1 LNDPAASRGS
11 AGGRLG
17 RRWNGAWRIFATG
30 FSFACFGIGAVLL
43 GFTVWPVLRLSSGNR
58 DVADARV
65 QRAVSRSMRV
75 FVWLMKSLGLLT
87 YEIRGLEKLAAR
99 GQFVIA
105 NHPTLIDVVYLV
117 GLMPEVDCIV
127 KQALWRNV
135 FLRWPVY
142 WAGYIS
148 NETGEGLVAACAA
161 TLARGRSL
169 VVFPEGT
176 RTRPGEPLNFHRGAA
191 QIALTARVPLRPV
204 TITCDP
210 ITLFKGNSWFR
221 VPPQRPHWVIAV
233 GDPIPVEP
241 YLNEPQALAARH
253 LTQALI
259 RWFEVS
265 IKQQL
270 GGSPGAPPDAGES
283 QHRRQQ

>member
-1 LNDPAASRGS
+1 LNESAAARELPS
-11 AGGRLG
+11 GRLN
-17 RRWNGAWRIFATG
+17 RAWRIFGTG
-30 FSFACFGIGAVLL
+30 LSFVFFGVGAVVL
-43 GFTVWPVLRLSSGNR
+43 GFTVWPVLRLSSMNR
-58 DVADARV
+58 DIGVARV
-65 QRAVSRSMRV
+65 QRAVSLSMRV
-75 FVWLMKSLGLLT
+75 FLWFMKSMGVVSF
-87 YEIRGLEKLAAR
+87 EIRGREKLAAR
-99 GQFVIA
+99 GQFVVA
-105 NHPTLIDVVYLV
+105 NHPTLIDVCYLV

-148 NETGEGLVAACAA
+148 NATGEGLVAACAA
-161 TLARGRSL
+161 ALAQGRSL

-176 RTRPGEPLNFHRGAA
+176 RTKPGQEPSFQRGAA

-221 VPPQRPHWVIAV
+221 VPSRKAHWVITV

-241 YLNEPQALAARH
+241 YLASGEPQALAARH
-253 LTQALI
+253 LTQELA
-259 RWFEVS
+259 RWYNVS
-265 IKQQL
+265 VTQQL
-270 GGSPGAPPDAGES
+270 DHS
-283 QHRRQQ
+283 

>member
-1 LNDPAASRGS
+1 LSEAAARDSP
-11 AGGRLG
+11 GGRFN
-17 RRWNGAWRIFATG
+17 RAWRIFATG
-30 FSFACFGIGAVLL
+30 FSFACFGIGAVLM
-43 GFTVWPVLRLSSGNR
+43 GFTVWPLLRLSSR
-58 DVADARV
+58 DRDIADARV
-65 QRAVSRSMRV
+65 QRAVSLSMRV

-87 YEIRGLEKLAAR
+87 YEIRGREKLAAR
-99 GQFVIA
+99 GQFVVA

-127 KQALWRNV
+127 KQALWSNV

-148 NETGEGLVAACAA
+148 NATGEGLVEACAA

-176 RTRPGEPLNFHRGAA
+176 RTRPGEALNFQRGAA

-204 TITCDP
+204 TITCEP

-221 VPPQRPHWVIAV
+221 VPARKPHWVIAV

-241 YLNEPQALAARH
+241 YFNESQALAARH
-253 LTQALI
+253 LTQALV
-259 RWFEVS
+259 RWYEVS
-265 IKQQL
+265 IAQQS
-270 GGSPGAPPDAGES
+270 GGARTAGIP
-283 QHRRQQ
+283 